1 MEKSKNEINKGRYK
15 MHFEFIK
22 YNEDILKIRTCK
34 FRRKLLQKYLLFLN
48 LIYQVLLKY
57 DLQKDFLFNSY
68 EITLKVNGTGI
79 KQILGSNYS
88 CPYQIYL
95 NNQIQNLNPCYRI
108 NIDTEGSNIKLV
120 WNSIDA
126 TTKYMFNDCSNI
138 IEINLTKFDTSS
150 VTIMSRMFSNCISL
164 ISLDISNLNTNNV
177 QSMDYLFYKCNKLT
191 SINLNSFNTAKVKTF
206 RSMFE
211 NCYSLES
218 IDLSNFDTSST
229 EILWDMFKN
238 CKSLISINLSNF
250 DTSRV
255 TDFEGLFNNCTK
267 LEYINLNYFIDNKQQ
282 YIINAFNYVPKNLVI
297 CIDSTKSPSLYNL
310 TKQISCVTFSCIYNW
325 KNVQKKIIHDTGV
338 CTNNCQLTNYKI
350 EYKSKCYSSCPDGT
364 YYYDNSCYPCD
375 INCKTCN
382 INLNLMIG
390 ANCTS
395 CYDNKFLNKGI
406 CVDNCINGFY
416 EDEANSNIK
425 ICKCEEEKKCK
436 QCSLDSLSHNNLC
449 ISCNDNYYPKLND
462 TNNYEN
468 YINCYSGSIDN
479 YYFDNSDK
487 YYKKFVIK
495 MEMIKYIIV

>member
-1 MEKSKNEINKGRYK
+1 MEKSNNEINKGRYK
-15 MHFEFIK
+15 RHFEFIK

-120 WNSIDA
+120 WNNIDR
-126 TTKYMFNDCSNI
+126 TTNFMFNDCSNI

-218 IDLSNFDTSST
+218 IDLSNFNTS
-229 EILWDMFKN
+229 
-238 CKSLISINLSNF
+238 
-250 DTSRV
+250 
-255 TDFEGLFNNCTK
+255 
-267 LEYINLNYFIDNKQQ
+267 
-282 YIINAFNYVPKNLVI
+282 
-297 CIDSTKSPSLYNL
+297 
-310 TKQISCVTFSCIYNW
+310 
-325 KNVQKKIIHDTGV
+325 
-338 CTNNCQLTNYKI
+338 
-350 EYKSKCYSSCPDGT
+350 
-364 YYYDNSCYPCD
+364 
-375 INCKTCN
+375 
-382 INLNLMIG
+382 
-390 ANCTS
+390 
-395 CYDNKFLNKGI
+395 
-406 CVDNCINGFY
+406 
-416 EDEANSNIK
+416 
-425 ICKCEEEKKCK
+425 
-436 QCSLDSLSHNNLC
+436 
-449 ISCNDNYYPKLND
+449 
-462 TNNYEN
+462 
-468 YINCYSGSIDN
+468 
-479 YYFDNSDK
+479 
-487 YYKKFVIK
+487 
-495 MEMIKYIIV
+495 